1 MKRLGA
7 LVCVALLAAMVPAS
21 VTASSASPFTGSWS
35 SIDPVD
41 GSTQHLTI
49 QGGTSVQLWYV
60 DEFGTTCV
68 DVGASTPVFHAV
80 LTGRVDGDLLTAI
93 FRSAGCGSTL
103 VLNSSYGFGWYFV
116 YDPST
121 DTLWGA
127 VNDGPAVWHRT

>member
-7 LVCVALLAAMVPAS
+7 LATLALISALAP
-21 VTASSASPFTGSWS
+21 TAAAATQTTPFTGSWW

-49 QGGTSVQLWYV
+49 QGGTSVQLWYE

-68 DVGASTPVFHAV
+68 EVGASTPVFHAV
-80 LTGRVDGDLLTAI
+80 LTGRVDGDFLGAT
-93 FRSAGCGSTL
+93 FRSAGCGSHL
-103 VLNSSYGFGWYFV
+103 VLNSSFGFSWFFL
-116 YDPST
+116 YDSST

-127 VNDGPAVWHRT
+127 INDGPAVWHRS